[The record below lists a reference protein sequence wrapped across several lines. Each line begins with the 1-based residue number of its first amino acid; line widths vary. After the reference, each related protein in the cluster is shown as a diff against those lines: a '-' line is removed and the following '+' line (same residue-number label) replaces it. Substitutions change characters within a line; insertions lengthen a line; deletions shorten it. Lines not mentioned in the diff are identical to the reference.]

1 MTFPTER
8 RWHLLQRRDRGR
20 TLSGERVGT
29 TTTHLWPGSRVA
41 AATPLADLPALS
53 GAQYGAGS
61 IWEGKTMNTTRE
73 RSTHPVRK
81 GFGGTLLGGLLV
93 AGVVALGGLP
103 APASAQS
110 GAALFAVG
118 EPPPRSAKPKRVE
131 PKPKAASAES
141 KASASRQHSR
151 KSASNTSRQGKK
163 AVRPSPVALNGRW
176 HDSQCIPLTGA
187 THRPPLYVKRVYEF
201 ADARKT
207 WRLDAAV
214 YASETC
220 LRNTRLLTYHG
231 EGAFAITG
239 KSKVAGDA
247 YDADF
252 RIRRWSATPET
263 RDGVLALLNGRC
275 GSGDFEEGR
284 TLDLS
289 VTGCRALGIRP
300 VKEAPSDVELVSV
313 SNGKFFLGSRSFMP
327 GQGDDRP
334 TQLSSYGM
342 VRIP

>member
-1 MTFPTER
+1 M
-8 RWHLLQRRDRGR
+8 LQGYHRGG
-20 TLSGERVGT
+20 TLPGKRVGT
-29 TTTHLWPGSRVA
+29 ATTHLWPDSLVA
-41 AATPLADLPALS
+41 VATPLANLPAPS

-61 IWEGKTMNTTRE
+61 MWEGETMDIPRGESALSIRE
-73 RSTHPVRK
+73 
-81 GFGGTLLGGLLV
+81 GLGGSLPGSLLV
-93 AGVVALGGLP
+93 AAALALAGL
-103 APASAQS
+103 AGPASAQS
-110 GAALFAVG
+110 GSALFAVG
-118 EPPPRSAKPKRVE
+118 EQPPKSSRAKPKEARQA
-131 PKPKAASAES
+131 KPAATDST
-141 KASASRQHSR
+141 ASRPRQDSR
-151 KSASNTSRQGKK
+151 KSASSSSRRGKK
-163 AVRPSPVALNGRW
+163 PVRPSPVALNGRW

-201 ADARKT
+201 TDARRT
-207 WRLDAAV
+207 WRLDASV
-214 YASETC
+214 YSSEAC

-231 EGAFAITG
+231 EGSFTITG
-239 KSKVAGDA
+239 KSKVASDA

-252 RIRRWSATPET
+252 RIHRWAATPET

-284 TLDLS
+284 ALDLS

-300 VKEAPSDVELVSV
+300 INEAPSDVELVSV

-334 TQLSSYGM
+334 TQLSSYGL

>member
-1 MTFPTER
+1 MWEGTAMDTP
-8 RWHLLQRRDRGR
+8 RGI
-20 TLSGERVGT
+20 S
-29 TTTHLWPGSRVA
+29 
-41 AATPLADLPALS
+41 ALS
-53 GAQYGAGS
+53 FREGLGGS
-61 IWEGKTMNTTRE
+61 
-73 RSTHPVRK
+73 
-81 GFGGTLLGGLLV
+81 LLGSLV
-93 AGVVALGGLP
+93 IASAVAIGGFP
-103 APASAQS
+103 APADAQS
-110 GAALFAVG
+110 GSALFAVG
-118 EPPPRSAKPKRVE
+118 EPPPKSSRAKPKRADE
-131 PKPKAASAES
+131 PKAASPKAATEA
-141 KASASRQHSR
+141 KASGARSSSR
-151 KSASNTSRQGKK
+151 KTASNSSRRGKR
-163 AVRPSPVALNGRW
+163 AVQPSPVALNGRW
-176 HDSQCIPLTGA
+176 HDSRCIPLTGA
-187 THRPPLYVKRVYEF
+187 THRPPLYVKREYEF

-214 YASETC
+214 YTSEAC

-231 EGAFAITG
+231 EGSFAVTG

-252 RIRRWSATPET
+252 RIHRWSATPDT

-284 TLDLS
+284 VLDLS
-289 VTGCRALGIRP
+289 VTGCRSLGIRP
-300 VKEAPSDVELVSV
+300 IKEAPSDVELVSV